1 MTAQPDDKLES
12 AAKRMVRPTG
22 QRSLGS
28 SYYLA
33 LAALAEGKGE
43 ADEKRSAD
51 VPRRRAMARLQNI
64 AAKIEQASAVTAR
77 QFGIHV
83 TDLYVLVLLHGVGE
97 GQTVRLADI
106 QRALGFTAGGVSRRL
121 DSMAAK
127 GLAVR
132 LPDPNDGRAW
142 RAQITSAGAALAG
155 EIFARSR
162 NRTSRVPDLLSR
174 TEWTELER
182 MLTIID
188 GTLG

>member
-1 MTAQPDDKLES
+1 LKAPLNGWSVQPDSDRW
-12 AAKRMVRPTG
+12 A
-22 QRSLGS
+22 
-28 SYYLA
+28 
-33 LAALAEGKGE
+33 AEGKGE